1 MKLLQDIA
9 PAYTA
14 RTTTAYLNDNPI
26 NLLRIP
32 SKSSDIYIIKTVCN
46 ELNRRVRKNI
56 VAPQPTLSIVLKLS
70 HTPPQS
76 YLYIYVTSMRRR
88 C

>member
-1 MKLLQDIA
+1 MKLLQNSA
-9 PAYTA
+9 PAYTV
-14 RTTTAYLNDNPI
+14 RTATAYFNDNPI

-32 SKSSDIYIIKTVCN
+32 SKSSDIYIIENVCN
-46 ELNRRVRKNI
+46 ELNRRVRRNI

-70 HTPPQS
+70 HTPSQS